1 MCRESENQRIR
12 EERERERAL
21 KYGGSDRS
29 VAPRWG
35 SRPRAADGTR
45 VCLCLSVLCI
55 HHGSPGGG
63 GGRPPPRGNSY
74 FGECRTGTMR
84 TGAPS
89 EQPAPNRGS
98 SRGRAS
104 ATFPSVRPLVWR
116 LQTRR
121 PIADFLF
128 HRNLNAKGATRE
140 TGNLIKAS
148 IWALLQSRALTTICV
163 DEVPA
168 PRSRPTTVRQGNGG
182 L

>member
-63 GGRPPPRGNSY
+63 GGRVPPRGNSY

-121 PIADFLF
+121 PISRTSFSAPKLQPKRSDSRFWLF
-128 HRNLNAKGATRE
+128 NKGLY
-140 TGNLIKAS
+140 GLHFS
-148 IWALLQSRALTTICV
+148 LALLLLSA
-163 DEVPA
+163 
-168 PRSRPTTVRQGNGG
+168 
-182 L
+182 

>member
-84 TGAPS
+84 SPNGSRPRVGQRPGESRPRGVNPGHLDPGA
-89 EQPAPNRGS
+89 EGS
-98 SRGRAS
+98 SCLIALRAS
-104 ATFPSVRPLVWR
+104 FVKLPPPPPSQRAVVVLSKR
-116 LQTRR
+116 LQ
-121 PIADFLF
+121 F
-128 HRNLNAKGATRE
+128 AT
-140 TGNLIKAS
+140 TN
-148 IWALLQSRALTTICV
+148 
-163 DEVPA
+163 
-168 PRSRPTTVRQGNGG
+168 
-182 L
+182 